1 MCCPRAVFSGNIT
14 ALRLAPDRPLGD
26 WFEVKLYLA
35 LLATFLGLA
44 SLSAAESEAN
54 WTTDF
59 AEAQAQAKAEDKLL
73 LLDFTGSDWCGWC
86 KLMEKEIFSQPV
98 FAEYAKKNLVLV
110 RLDFPRA
117 KPLSA
122 EVRAQNQTLA
132 QKFGIRGF
140 PSIVMLNG
148 EGKPLALLGYV
159 RGGPEAFIKELQQV
173 PKS

>member
-1 MCCPRAVFSGNIT
+1 M
-14 ALRLAPDRPLGD
+14 LRLGLLTVLLSLTSLPL
-26 WFEVKLYLA
+26 A
-35 LLATFLGLA
+35 R
-44 SLSAAESEAN
+44 AEAD

-59 AEAQAQAKAEDKLL
+59 TRAQALAKTEHKLL

-86 KLMEKEIFSQPV
+86 QVMEKEIFSQPA
-98 FAEYAKKNLVLV
+98 FEDYARKNLVLV

-122 EVRAQNQTLA
+122 EVKLQNRTLA

-140 PSIVMLNG
+140 PTIVMLDG
-148 EGKPLALLGYV
+148 DGKPLAQLGYV
-159 RGGPEAFIKELQQV
+159 PGGPEAFISELKQV